1 MEPRGLWKC
10 SDKLGD
16 GTASKRYAM
25 AKLGMKRVEQEK
37 PVTEM
42 NERNRIG
49 IDVMIGDKR
58 RKGKVRK

>member
-1 MEPRGLWKC
+1 MEQRGLWKC
-10 SDKLGD
+10 SDRLGD

-25 AKLGMKRVEQEK
+25 AKIGMKRVEQEK

-49 IDVMIGDKR
+49 IDVMNGDLNR
-58 RKGKVRK
+58 NGKVSH